1 MRNKKNYSSAFSFT
15 LLGSVL
21 EFGTKVLLV
30 IPVIKDDEVLILA
43 EPVLP
48 DDEVVAASF
57 ESIVSQAF
65 LIILDV
71 GVRGVGIRE
80 R

>member
-1 MRNKKNYSSAFSFT
+1 M
-15 LLGSVL
+15 
-21 EFGTKVLLV
+21 LV

-71 GVRGVGIRE
+71 GVRRVGIRE